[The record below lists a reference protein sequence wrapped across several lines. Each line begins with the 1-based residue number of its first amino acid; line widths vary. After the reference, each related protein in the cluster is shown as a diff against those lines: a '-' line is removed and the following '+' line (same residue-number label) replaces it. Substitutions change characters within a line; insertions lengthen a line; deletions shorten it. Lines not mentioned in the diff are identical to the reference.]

1 MRAQRAPFFIKGDRS
16 AGEHCPSGRKVDL
29 PRLAV
34 GSVSDKDTFAGRGL
48 HFGAALR
55 WDVDIGGAAKHAE
68 VIEVWP
74 FASDG
79 LKRGNGSA
87 GAARGAVEDMDSR
100 GHGKFP
106 VPNSKLSM

>member
-1 MRAQRAPFFIKGDRS
+1 M
-16 AGEHCPSGRKVDL
+16 

-34 GSVSDKDTFAGRGL
+34 GSVSDKDTFTGRGL
-48 HFGAALR
+48 HFGTALR

-68 VIEVWP
+68 VIKVWP
-74 FASDG
+74 LPSDG

-106 VPNSKLSM
+106 VPNSKFSM

>member
-1 MRAQRAPFFIKGDRS
+1 MPG
-16 AGEHCPSGRKVDL
+16 
-29 PRLAV
+29 LAV
-34 GSVSDKDTFAGRGL
+34 GSVANKDTFAGRGF

-55 WDVDIGGAAKHAE
+55 RDVDVGGATKDTE
-68 VIEVWP
+68 VVKVWP
-74 FASDG
+74 LASDG
-79 LKRGNGSA
+79 LKWCNGGV